1 MYAVRYFV
9 SLPFDAASR
18 CTCADEALLPAA
30 AVGGPGCCP
39 LAPDDSKCVA
49 SDLTDFSTLPASEC
63 SERLDGSGNLC
74 QARKTHLLQ
83 QLIHKTA
90 ISLPRLARDKHRKST
105 QIRDDAFYCRRR

>member
-1 MYAVRYFV
+1 MCAVRYFV

-74 QARKTHLLQ
+74 QAREKRIFCSNLY
-83 QLIHKTA
+83 IK
-90 ISLPRLARDKHRKST
+90 LPS
-105 QIRDDAFYCRRR
+105 FYQDWLGTNIGKALK

>member
-1 MYAVRYFV
+1 MRYFV

-74 QARKTHLLQ
+74 QARETHTFRSNLYTKTMSSFYQVKLGTN
-83 QLIHKTA
+83 IGTA
-90 ISLPRLARDKHRKST
+90 LT
-105 QIRDDAFYCRRR
+105 